1 LSVKEIKEKTGYKDS
16 LVRLVIRNYKNKA
29 KPSRILA
36 AITEINNDIVNKPL
50 HYTTGGVETLDFIEA
65 KDLNYR
71 LGNVV
76 KYVVR
81 AGKKHTDPV
90 EDLKKARF
98 YLDREITVRER
109 A

>member
-1 LSVKEIKEKTGYKDS
+1 
-16 LVRLVIRNYKNKA
+16 
-29 KPSRILA
+29 
-36 AITEINNDIVNKPL
+36 
-50 HYTTGGVETLDFIEA
+50 
-65 KDLNYR
+65 LNYR